1 MIQCGNIYV
10 IHVVTVSYKRRLKY
24 SLKLERL
31 DVNTLFCD
39 YISNIRILK
48 YPFINLKAN
57 LILQKISEYEV
68 YDFFIKMS

>member
-10 IHVVTVSYKRRLKY
+10 IHAVTVSYKRRLKY
-24 SLKLERL
+24 SLKLKRL

-48 YPFINLKAN
+48 YSYKFKSQHNLTKN
-57 LILQKISEYEV
+57 FGILSL
-68 YDFFIKMS
+68 